1 MYVNKIKTKQID
13 TFNRLKMIQKP
24 IGPNRPVGT
33 PRPLTSA
40 QIGHLAL

>member
-1 MYVNKIKTKQID
+1 MLMKLKRNIY
-13 TFNRLKMIQKP
+13 TFYRLKMIQKP
-24 IGPNRPVGT
+24 IGPNRPIGT

>member
-1 MYVNKIKTKQID
+1 MLIKYKQNKY
-13 TFNRLKMIQKP
+13 TFYRVKMIQKP

>member
-1 MYVNKIKTKQID
+1 MLIKLKRNKH
-13 TFNRLKMIQKP
+13 TFYRLKMIKKP